1 MELTLPR
8 NKTEKLAVAFLAAT
22 SLAAYGFFGT
32 RLLGLGHS
40 ERTAGHES
48 QSPASV
54 AIRAPMTADAFKKQ
68 MAAYSKN
75 NMIVVMLQRTHCV
88 VCPDVASALEDVRYK
103 VKFPFTVYQIDA
115 EQNPEI
121 AAYLHPRKPDEPVLL
136 HLFYN
141 GKKIHESQGIS
152 TNPAHLQDYLYMAQ
166 EMADGH
172 VSALDPYT
180 PPSP

>member
-1 MELTLPR
+1 MGLNLPR
-8 NKTEKLAVAFLAAT
+8 NKTEKLIVAFLAAT
-22 SLAAYGFFGT
+22 SLAAYGYSGLN
-32 RLLGLGHS
+32 LLGLNKIT
-40 ERTAGHES
+40 RTAGYKS

-54 AIRAPMTADAFKKQ
+54 IIRTPMTAAAFNKQ
-68 MAAYSKN
+68 MAEYSKN
-75 NMIVVMLQRTHCV
+75 NMIVVMLRRTHCG
-88 VCPDVASALEDVRYK
+88 VCPDVASVLEDVRYK

-121 AAYLHPRKPDEPVLL
+121 AASLHQRRPNEPVLL

-141 GKKIHESQGIS
+141 GKKIHESQGVS

-166 EMADGH
+166 EMAEGH